1 MGLMDKV
8 GGMFGRKNTL
18 EKLSLRELQAE
29 QIRLKNRLDRLK
41 KELNQIEKKKKQ
53 LFQEGIGADKLKK
66 KMLAQEIKSLD
77 LEQKLKLKDFT
88 MAQKQYTLV
97 TNMII
102 IKKYEKELRKTGLW
116 EKLSSVEPEQLEQA
130 LIKINLDGKEFDE
143 MVEGLN
149 KVFEMEVAEFE
160 ETEDET
166 EKELMQ
172 AWSQVEAG
180 EADVEEVADKVVS
193 LDKKLEDEEL

>member
-18 EKLSLRELQAE
+18 EKLSIRELQAE

-88 MAQKQYTLV
+88 TAQRQYTLV

-102 IKKYEKELRKTGLW
+102 IKKYEKELRKTGIW

-160 ETEDET
+160 ESEDET
-166 EKELMQ
+166 ERELMQ

-180 EADVEEVADKVVS
+180 EADVEEVAEKVVS
-193 LDKKLEDEEL
+193 IDKKLEDEEL